1 MSKLRPGARNGSTPY
16 HNVSKRWS
24 LLRFSPDFKKWST
37 YLVCDEG
44 KGAKWRDAT
53 KKKQPKNLQGCNK
66 NIYISKSVC
75 FLDGK
80 NGRPR
85 NGDKLWF
92 ACNGCG
98 TWVQV
103 MKTMNSKQNL
113 SYSALPTWH
122 FYRIGASTG
131 HFSNTSP
138 PKAIQGSRYIPSR
151 LPLSCIKHDPFG
163 NWYTPSR
170 DPCSI
175 MILEDK

>member
-1 MSKLRPGARNGSTPY
+1 MPRLWHGARNGSTPY

-53 KKKQPKNLQGCNK
+53 KEKQPKNLQGCNK
-66 NIYISKSVC
+66 NIYVSKSVC

-80 NGRPR
+80 TGALEMVTSYDLPVMAVENGFKSW
-85 NGDKLWF
+85 KLW
-92 ACNGCG
+92 
-98 TWVQV
+98 
-103 MKTMNSKQNL
+103 
-113 SYSALPTWH
+113 
-122 FYRIGASTG
+122 
-131 HFSNTSP
+131 
-138 PKAIQGSRYIPSR
+138 IPSKTYPIVHYQLDISIVLV
-151 LPLSCIKHDPFG
+151 LPLVTSQIHLRPKRSRVPITFTPAIPSHYHAYPFG